1 MKQFYITL
9 ILLINL
15 NILSAQSTEVG
26 VTPGELSVSLTGAAN
41 YTVPIAV
48 PPGINGILPQVNL
61 IYSSQA
67 GNGTAGYGWNIG
79 GLSTISRIASTK
91 FHDGVIDAVDFDNLD
106 RFALNGQRLILK
118 ADSPAGYGGNGA
130 VYETE
135 NYSSIRITS
144 YGVSSY
150 GASYGPSY
158 FLVEYP
164 DGSKAYYGNTP
175 NCQSLTDWAI
185 SYWENAQGVRISYN
199 YLQTNNVLDII
210 SIKYGALSN
219 ASPMNE
225 IVFNYGTRVR
235 SEQGY
240 VGGQSFTKSQKLTSI
255 NVKGNN
261 VGYRN
266 YLLEY
271 NTTNL
276 GYEQLSKIT
285 EKSGDNSKSLNPTV
299 FTYDIAAEVISR
311 VEKPISSSIGLGA
324 VNIKNSAI
332 ISGDFDGDAKMDF
345 ALYPT
350 TGTDQKKHF
359 WLFKDLAS
367 TSFNVPVKVSC
378 GAFEG
383 IFPSTGLSSNGMMY
397 HYQGITVAQT
407 DADPN
412 TINFTTY
419 YNSTYGVLPENIKK
433 AVFPNR
439 DVQNCW
445 DYVNRANE
453 KEYFSG
459 DFNGDGLTDVIA
471 LDKDINGW
479 VCEIDPRTG
488 EYESYAAG
496 ASTGKMYFVDLDRR
510 KTVNFVNDA
519 GILQGYF
526 AGTKI
531 ETCDVTGDG
540 KTDLLHFT
548 TGRVYVYSLNSSNQ
562 MELLWMHLDNDINP
576 INSSVLPGD
585 YNGDGKMDFMISK
598 GTGLQT
604 TQWVQF
610 LSKGNGFEKVVLNNL
625 FNNYGTVET
634 TTTVNTKVNVPVDI
648 NGDGKT
654 DIVNITSYY
663 EKNTGSGNIAIII
676 YNNINATFPSAS
688 VSLAT
693 GMSNAIKSFAVPVF
707 LTPNKNNKNL
717 ALGIISDNLIYHFA
731 SLADFSKQGLLKEV
745 TNGNSVSKKIT
756 YSGLEQSQNPYES
769 IYTPSVFMEV
779 FPNIDINAAPNFK
792 VVTMLEEQSAGQYKK
807 QLYSYAGAVSNTEGL
822 GFFGFRATAKTNWFD
837 SSQPIISTISQN
849 SIALRGANTESF
861 EILGQYGA
869 SAPSPSTYISR
880 SILDYNTA
888 IDALQTNKVFNLKN
902 TGVSKFNG
910 LEDTSSITTF
920 ILDQYNNRTSEITKL
935 KEGTAIIK
943 TTTTNISYKTE
954 NLTPFYRG
962 VPDVKTI
969 TSVVNGSTMSSEE
982 RYDYTSVNF
991 GLLEKVSKKGDSST
1005 NYVTEKNDYDGFG
1018 NVIKKTITANGL
1030 TQPRVTNY
1038 EYDQSGRF
1046 LTKSTDIDGLFK
1058 TFNYNLNSGVLDSET
1073 NQNGLTTTYLYD
1085 SWFKK
1090 IKTTDY
1096 LGKSNI
1102 YTYAKSAEKSV
1113 FTNTGDDNSFVEVTY
1128 DDLDRKVKV
1137 KVKDLAGNFTS
1148 INYYYDIYSRNY
1160 KTSEP
1165 YFGSSPSMYNETKY
1179 DEYGRVIKSIEYTG
1193 KITDITYSGLTS
1205 IINENSK
1212 TKTIAKDVIG
1222 NTVSMTDSP
1231 GGTITYA
1238 YYANGNLKESDYSG
1252 SKTTITQDG
1261 WGRKIMLLDSS
1272 AGTYTYE
1279 YNDLGE
1285 ITKET
1290 TPNGTTTYVL
1300 DEYGKVKE
1308 KTIAGGSTTSTKTT
1322 YTYDSTSK
1330 LLLKTEFE
1338 DFINGG
1344 SITNEYNYDS
1354 FKRIEKTV
1362 EATQYALFTKEYTY
1376 DAFGRVDTNK
1386 LTAQAA
1392 GKSSSK
1398 VIRNAYKNG
1407 VHWQILDDATS
1418 AVLWETKTLDARG
1431 KLLTAVC
1438 GPLALANSYDNY
1450 GYASEFNYN
1459 NASSPSINILKL
1471 TTSFDAQKAN
1481 LNSRTNS
1488 LFNRF
1493 ETFKYDALDR
1503 LTEFT
1508 NVSGNQENQT
1518 YDDRGRILQN
1528 SVGLYNY
1535 TNNNKLYQNTSID
1548 VTQDALAYYTARQA
1562 LDVTYNTFKSP
1573 FEIHEAGIDRISFM
1587 YNYNNSRSAMF
1598 YGGLQTDKLQRSF
1611 GKYYSS
1617 DGLMEIKHNLS
1628 NGGVDI
1634 LTYIGGDAYSAPLVL
1649 KSDGTSQNYFYLL
1662 RDYQS
1667 SIVAVVDQ
1675 SGTIMEKRL
1684 FDAWGNIASV
1694 QDGAGNILAGLTVL
1708 DRGYTG
1714 HEHLQSIGII
1724 HMNGRLYDPK
1734 LHRFMQPDNFVQ
1746 DPYNTQNYNRYGYCW
1761 NNPLKYTDASGEWI
1775 HIVAGAVIGGLVNW
1789 GVHGFRLDMDGLK
1802 AFGIGAG
1809 AGALGAM
1816 TGGAAFAGMGGAAGG
1831 LGGFAAGAVGGGVGA
1846 FYTVGLTNAGN
1857 NAILGDPLM
1866 SGENFAIAVLQGALT
1881 GGMINGVGA
1890 LLNGNTFWTGT
1901 PPRVSAQPIT
1911 LPKPAGLEKID
1922 SNKSIKTGDYKI
1934 SSSTKS
1940 TTAPTS
1946 SNNVSTNIDIDNGY
1960 VDLSNRPEFNKI
1972 SSQVDDI
1979 MDSMVQVRHHTDNIG
1994 LSKIKN
2000 SGFIKP
2006 ARYEPFGVD
2015 VEVAPFLK
2023 TSEVNLGQIGGG
2035 IKGGGGYI
2043 EFSVPRNLLTT
2054 PPGYMGGVGNVGRV
2068 LTGGDASTPFYLS
2081 GTNPI
2086 FVKNWWPF

>member
-48 PPGINGILPQVNL
+48 PPGINGIVPKVNL
-61 IYSSQA
+61 FYSSQS
-67 GNGTAGYGWNIG
+67 GNGNAGYGWNID
-79 GLSTISRIASTK
+79 GLSTITRIASTK
-91 FHDGVIDAVDFDNLD
+91 FHDDVIDAVDFDNLD

-118 ADSPAGYGGNGA
+118 AGSPAGYGGNGA

-135 NYSSIRITS
+135 NYSNLKITS

-158 FLVEYP
+158 FLIEYP

-199 YLQTNNVLDII
+199 YLQTNNVLDIS
-210 SIKYGALSN
+210 SIKYGTVN
-219 ASPMNE
+219 AVSPINE
-225 IVFNYGTRVR
+225 ILFNYGSRAR

-240 VGGQSFTKSQKLTSI
+240 VGGQSFIKSQKLTSI

-276 GYEQLSKIT
+276 GYELLSKIT
-285 EKSGDNSKSLNPTV
+285 EKNGDNSKSLNPTV
-299 FTYDIAAEVISR
+299 FTYDVAADVISQ
-311 VEKPISSSIGLGA
+311 VEKPISANIGIGS

-350 TGTDQKKHF
+350 TGPDQKKHF
-359 WLFKDLAS
+359 WLFKDLGS
-367 TSFNVPVKVSC
+367 SSFNLPLKVSC

-383 IFPSTGLSSNGMMY
+383 IFPSTGLMPDGKMFY
-397 HYQGITVAQT
+397 YQGITVAQL
-407 DADPN
+407 DSNPN
-412 TINFTTY
+412 TINFNTY
-419 YNSTYGVLPENIKK
+419 YNSIYGVGLENTKK
-433 AVFPNR
+433 AVFPIRN
-439 DVQNCW
+439 VQSCW
-445 DYVNRANE
+445 DYINRAQE
-453 KEYFSG
+453 KDYFSG

-471 LDKDINGW
+471 LDKELNAF
-479 VCEIDPRTG
+479 VCDIDPRTG
-488 EYESYAAG
+488 EIEQYSATD
-496 ASTGKMYFVDLDRR
+496 STGKLYFIDLDRR
-510 KTVNFVNDA
+510 KTINFVNDA
-519 GILQGYF
+519 GTLQSYYTGN
-526 AGTKI
+526 KI
-531 ETCDVTGDG
+531 ETIDVNGDG
-540 KTDLLHFT
+540 KTDFLHFV

-562 MELLWMHLDNDINP
+562 MEVLWTTVDNDINP
-576 INSSVLPGD
+576 INSSILPGD
-585 YNGDGKMDFMISK
+585 YNGDGKMDFLISK

-604 TQWVQF
+604 TQWVKF
-610 LSKGNGFEKVVLNNL
+610 LSNGNAFEKFPQTYF
-625 FNNYGTVET
+625 FNNYGTLET
-634 TTTVNTKVNVPVDI
+634 ATTVNSKINVPVDI

-663 EKNTGSGNIAIII
+663 EKNSSSGNIAIAI
-676 YNNINATFPSAS
+676 YNNVDSTFSAGQP
-688 VSLAT
+688 SLAT
-693 GMSNAIKSFAVPVF
+693 GMSSAIKSYAVPIF

-717 ALGIISDNLIYHFA
+717 ALGIISDNLLYHFA
-731 SLADFSKQGLLKEV
+731 SLADFSKQALLKEV
-745 TNGNSVSKKIT
+745 KDGNLVSKKIT
-756 YSGLEQSQNPYES
+756 YSGLEHDQYES
-769 IYTPSVFMEV
+769 IYTPSVFTET
-779 FPNIDINAAPNFK
+779 FPNIDVNAAPNFK
-792 VVTMLEEQSAGQYKK
+792 VVRMLEEQSSGQYKK
-807 QLYSYAGAVSNTEGL
+807 QVFSYAGGVSNAEGL
-822 GFFGFRATAKTNWFD
+822 GFLGFRATMKTNWYSD
-837 SSQPIISTISQN
+837 GLPIISTVSKN
-849 SIALRGANTESF
+849 SIGLRGANIENF
-861 EILGQYGA
+861 DVLGLSSPEA
-869 SAPSPSTYISR
+869 PAPSSFISR
-880 SILDYNTA
+880 SVLDYNTA
-888 IDALQTNKVFNLKN
+888 ADALQTNKVFKLKN
-902 TGVSKFNG
+902 TGITKFNG
-910 LEDTSSITTF
+910 LDDTSSITTNT
-920 ILDQYNNRTSEITKL
+920 LDQFNNLTSVLVQL
-935 KEGTAIIK
+935 KEGSNIIHTS
-943 TTTTNISYKTE
+943 TTDISYKTE
-954 NLTPFYRG
+954 NLSPFYRG

-982 RYDYTSVNF
+982 RYDYTSGNF
-991 GLLEKVSKKGDSST
+991 GLLEQIRKKGDAST
-1005 NYVTEKNDYDGFG
+1005 NYVTEKNDYDSFG
-1018 NVIKKTITANGL
+1018 NVVKKTISASGL
-1030 TQPRVTNY
+1030 VPRITSY

-1046 LTKSTDIDGLFK
+1046 LIKSTDIDLLFK
-1058 TFNYNLNSGVLDSET
+1058 TFDYNLNSGVLNSET

-1096 LGKSNI
+1096 LGKSNA
-1102 YTYAKSAEKSV
+1102 YTYSKSSEKSII
-1113 FTNTGDDNSFVEVTY
+1113 TNTGDDESVVEETY
-1128 DDLDRKVKV
+1128 DDLGRKVKV
-1137 KVKDLAGNFTS
+1137 KVKDIAGNFS
-1148 INYYYDIYSRNY
+1148 AIDYFYDIYNRNY

-1165 YFGSSPSMYNETKY
+1165 YFGSNSSQFNETQY
-1179 DEYGRVIKSIEYTG
+1179 DEYGRFKKSISFTG
-1193 KITDITYSGLTS
+1193 NTVQCNYFPLTTRSEIT
-1205 IINENSK
+1205 ENSK
-1212 TKTIAKDVIG
+1212 TKTIIKNVTG
-1222 NTVSMTDSP
+1222 NTASITDSP
-1231 GGTITYA
+1231 GGTITYT
-1238 YYANGNLKESDYSG
+1238 YYANGSLKESDFAG
-1252 SKTTITQDG
+1252 SKTTITLDG
-1261 WGRKIMLLDSS
+1261 WGRKTKLVDSS

-1290 TPNGTTTYVL
+1290 TPNGTTTYIF
-1300 DEYGKVKE
+1300 DDYGKVKE
-1308 KTIAGGSTTSTKTT
+1308 KTIVGGITTNSKTS
-1322 YTYDSTSK
+1322 YTYDTSSK
-1330 LLLKTEFE
+1330 LLVKIEFE

-1344 SITNEYNYDS
+1344 SIINDYTYDP
-1354 FKRIEKTV
+1354 FKRVSTAAES
-1362 EATQYALFTKEYTY
+1362 TQYAVFAKEFTY
-1376 DAFGRVDTNK
+1376 DAFGRVDTNT
-1386 LTAQAA
+1386 LTAQAG
-1392 GKSSSK
+1392 GKSSSR
-1398 VIRNAYKNG
+1398 VLRNTYKNG
-1407 VHWQILDDATS
+1407 AHWQILDDATS
-1418 AVLWETKTLDARG
+1418 AVLWATQTVDARG

-1438 GPLALANSYDNY
+1438 GPVALANSYDNY
-1450 GYASEFNYN
+1450 GYVSEFNYN
-1459 NASSPSINILKL
+1459 YAASPSINILKL

-1481 LNSRTNS
+1481 LDSRTNS
-1488 LFNRF
+1488 LFNRS

-1535 TNNNKLYQNTSID
+1535 TNNNKLYQNTSVD
-1548 VTQDALAYYTARQA
+1548 LTADALTYYTGRQA

-1573 FEIHEAGIDRISFM
+1573 FEIHEAGIDRISFI
-1587 YNYNNSRSAMF
+1587 YNDNNSRSAMF
-1598 YGGLQTDKLQRSF
+1598 YGGLQADKLQRSF

-1634 LTYIGGDAYSAPLVL
+1634 VTYIGGDAYSAPLIL

-1662 RDYQS
+1662 RDHQS
-1667 SIVAVVDQ
+1667 SIIAVADQ
-1675 SGTIMEKRL
+1675 SGTIIEKRL

-1694 QDGAGNILAGLTVL
+1694 QDNAGNILAGLTVL

-1816 TGGAAFAGMGGAAGG
+1816 TGGAAFVGMGGAAGG

-1846 FYTVGLTNAGN
+1846 FYSVGLTNAAN
-1857 NAILGDPLM
+1857 NAVLGDPLM
-1866 SGENFAIAVLQGALT
+1866 SGEDLGFAVMQGALT

-1890 LLNGNTFWTGT
+1890 LLNGNSFWTGT

-1922 SNKSIKTGDYKI
+1922 GNKTIKTGDYKI
-1934 SSSTKS
+1934 SNSTKS

-1946 SNNVSTNIDIDNGY
+1946 SNNASGNIDIDNGY

-1972 SSQVDDI
+1972 SSQADDI
-1979 MDSMVQVRHHTDNIG
+1979 MDSMVQVRHHTDIKG
-1994 LSKIKN
+1994 LNGIKN
-2000 SGFIKP
+2000 SGFIRP

-2023 TSEVNLGQIGGG
+2023 PSQVNLGQWGGG

-2043 EFSVPRNLLTT
+2043 EFSVPRSQLTT
-2054 PPGYMGGVGNVGRV
+2054 PPTYMGGTGNVGRV
-2068 LTGGDASTPFYLS
+2068 LTGGDASTPFSLS